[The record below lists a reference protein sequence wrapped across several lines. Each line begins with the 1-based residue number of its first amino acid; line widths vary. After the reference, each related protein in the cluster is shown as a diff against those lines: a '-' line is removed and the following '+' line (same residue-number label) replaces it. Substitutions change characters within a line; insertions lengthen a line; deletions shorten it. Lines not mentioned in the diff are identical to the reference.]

1 MAAIEWRIMLASD
14 NGARWRLHGGSAA
27 DSGCSEPSERGLRF
41 TVPKRS
47 Q

>member
-1 MAAIEWRIMLASD
+1 MLTDD

-27 DSGCSEPSERGLRF
+27 DSGHSEPSERGLRF
-41 TVPKRS
+41 AVPKQS